1 MAQQQIVSRYDS
13 ATDILPLAEAAGF
26 RVGESVNTMLVNE
39 GGGAAIHH
47 VLTDVSVRKEY
58 GAHWLVVRWAAGG
71 QTPWGTNDCG
81 FAGWRVDEALRE
93 RLREL
98 SGDKAAA
105 GAPA

>member
-1 MAQQQIVSRYDS
+1 MMEKQMNSKQES
-13 ATDILPLAEAAGF
+13 ATDILPLAEAAGL
-26 RVGESVNTMLVNE
+26 RVGESVNTMLFNE
-39 GGGAAIHH
+39 GGWAAIHL
-47 VLTDVSVRKEY
+47 LTDVSVRKEY